1 MATRQIKCHANES
14 KAEQDPALPN
24 AAGIRRNVK
33 STNYFSHDSNA
44 RNDEKLV
51 RLRMRHGA
59 AGYGVYF
66 MLLERLREEA
76 DYMSAKDYNMI
87 AFDLRVDAAIVKSVV
102 EDFGLFTFTD
112 DGKCFYSVSLN
123 RRMDIKDTLRRQRS
137 EGGKIG
143 MKNRWKKEQGKQ
155 DKEVKPQT
163 KAASAPTPKPA
174 SKREQSSSL
183 ELPSASRFGE
193 AKPAVKREQSSSHEL
208 PSTSRFGKAKPAPT
222 AQPADNQACL
232 KRFFGKENAS
242 NLEVL
247 LMNFGLKPDDIT
259 MIRKVAKEVI
269 AEWEIS
275 KKEHTDYTDWSQHL
289 IATMRI
295 KVKDRQKAKGKTA
308 INETE
313 PPSSADY
320 QFDGGFGSKDV

>member
-1 MATRQIKCHANES
+1 MATRQI
-14 KAEQDPALPN
+14 
-24 AAGIRRNVK
+24 K

-51 RLRMRHGA
+51 RLRMKQGA

-66 MLLERLREEA
+66 MILERLREDA

-112 DGKCFYSVSLN
+112 DGKCFYSESFT
-123 RRMDIKDTLRRQRS
+123 RRMCVMKEARTRRSVAGKKGGAPVGNSNARKKDL
-137 EGGKIG
+137 
-143 MKNRWKKEQGKQ
+143 
-155 DKEVKPQT
+155 P
-163 KAASAPTPKPA
+163 KATSAPTP
-174 SKREQSSSL
+174 
-183 ELPSASRFGE
+183 
-193 AKPAVKREQSSSHEL
+193 
-208 PSTSRFGKAKPAPT
+208 KPAPT

-295 KVKDRQKAKGKTA
+295 KVKDKQQAKGKTA

>member
-1 MATRQIKCHANES
+1 MATQ
-14 KAEQDPALPN
+14 QT
-24 AAGIRRNVK
+24 K

-51 RLRMRHGA
+51 RLRMKHGA

-66 MLLERLREEA
+66 MLLERLREER
-76 DYMSAKDYNMI
+76 DYLSAKDYNMI

-112 DGKCFYSVSLN
+112 DGKCFYSESFT
-123 RRMDIKDTLRRQRS
+123 RRMDIKDTLRRKRS

-155 DKEVKPQT
+155 DKEVKPQP
-163 KAASAPTPKPA
+163 KATSASTPKP
-174 SKREQSSSL
+174 
-183 ELPSASRFGE
+183 
-193 AKPAVKREQSSSHEL
+193 
-208 PSTSRFGKAKPAPT
+208 TPT
-222 AQPADNQACL
+222 TQPADNQACL

-259 MIRKVAKEVI
+259 MIRKVAKEVV

-295 KVKDRQKAKGKTA
+295 KVKDKQQAKGKNAT
-308 INETE
+308 ETV
-313 PPSSADY
+313 PPSTADY
-320 QFDGGFGSKDV
+320 QYDGGFGSKDV

>member
-1 MATRQIKCHANES
+1 MATRQI
-14 KAEQDPALPN
+14 
-24 AAGIRRNVK
+24 K

-51 RLRMRHGA
+51 RLRMKQGA

-66 MLLERLREEA
+66 MILERLREEA

-112 DGKCFYSVSLN
+112 DGKCFYSESFT

-155 DKEVKPQT
+155 DKEVKPQP

-174 SKREQSSSL
+174 PTTQS
-183 ELPSASRFGE
+183 
-193 AKPAVKREQSSSHEL
+193 
-208 PSTSRFGKAKPAPT
+208 
-222 AQPADNQACL
+222 ADNQACL
-232 KRFFGKENAS
+232 KRFFGKENVS

-259 MIRKVAKEVI
+259 MIRKVAKQVI

-295 KVKDRQKAKGKTA
+295 KVKDKQQAKGKTS
-308 INETE
+308 IETE
-313 PPSSADY
+313 PPSTADY
-320 QFDGGFGSKDV
+320 QYDGGFGSKDV

>member
-1 MATRQIKCHANES
+1 MATRQI
-14 KAEQDPALPN
+14 
-24 AAGIRRNVK
+24 K

-51 RLRMRHGA
+51 RLRMKQGA

-66 MLLERLREEA
+66 MILERLREEA

-112 DGKCFYSVSLN
+112 DGKCFYSESFT

-155 DKEVKPQT
+155 NKEVKPQP
-163 KAASAPTPKPA
+163 KATSAPTPKPA
-174 SKREQSSSL
+174 
-183 ELPSASRFGE
+183 
-193 AKPAVKREQSSSHEL
+193 
-208 PSTSRFGKAKPAPT
+208 PT
-222 AQPADNQACL
+222 TQPADNQACL
-232 KRFFGKENAS
+232 KRFFGKENVS

-259 MIRKVAKEVI
+259 MIRKVAKEVV

-295 KVKDRQKAKGKTA
+295 KVKDRQQAKGRTA
-308 INETE
+308 IETE
-313 PPSSADY
+313 PPSTADY
-320 QFDGGFGSKDV
+320 QYDGGFGSKDV

>member
-1 MATRQIKCHANES
+1 MATRQI
-14 KAEQDPALPN
+14 
-24 AAGIRRNVK
+24 K

-51 RLRMRHGA
+51 RLRMKQGA

-66 MLLERLREEA
+66 MILERLREEA
-76 DYMSAKDYNMI
+76 GYMSAKDYNMI

-112 DGKCFYSVSLN
+112 DGKCFYSESFT

-155 DKEVKPQT
+155 DKEVKPQP

-174 SKREQSSSL
+174 
-183 ELPSASRFGE
+183 
-193 AKPAVKREQSSSHEL
+193 
-208 PSTSRFGKAKPAPT
+208 PT
-222 AQPADNQACL
+222 TQPADNQTCL

-259 MIRKVAKEVI
+259 MIRKVAKEVV

-295 KVKDRQKAKGKTA
+295 KVKDRQQAKGRTS
-308 INETE
+308 IETE
-313 PPSSADY
+313 PPSTADY
-320 QFDGGFGSKDV
+320 QYDGGFGSKDV

>member
-1 MATRQIKCHANES
+1 MTRQ
-14 KAEQDPALPN
+14 
-24 AAGIRRNVK
+24 K

-51 RLRMRHGA
+51 RLRMKQGA

-66 MLLERLREEA
+66 MILERLREEA

-112 DGKCFYSVSLN
+112 DGKCFYSESFT

-155 DKEVKPQT
+155 DKEVKPQP

-174 SKREQSSSL
+174 
-183 ELPSASRFGE
+183 
-193 AKPAVKREQSSSHEL
+193 
-208 PSTSRFGKAKPAPT
+208 PT
-222 AQPADNQACL
+222 TQPADNQACL
-232 KRFFGKENAS
+232 KRFFGKENTS

-259 MIRKVAKEVI
+259 MIRKVAKEVV

-275 KKEHTDYTDWSQHL
+275 KKKHTDYTDWSQHL

-295 KVKDRQKAKGKTA
+295 KVKDKQQAKGRTS
-308 INETE
+308 IETE

>member
-1 MATRQIKCHANES
+1 MATRQI
-14 KAEQDPALPN
+14 
-24 AAGIRRNVK
+24 K

-51 RLRMRHGA
+51 RLRMKQGA

-66 MLLERLREEA
+66 MILERLREEA

-112 DGKCFYSVSLN
+112 DGKCFYSESFTQ
-123 RRMDIKDTLRRQRS
+123 RMDIKDTLRRQRS

-155 DKEVKPQT
+155 DKEVKPQP

-174 SKREQSSSL
+174 
-183 ELPSASRFGE
+183 
-193 AKPAVKREQSSSHEL
+193 
-208 PSTSRFGKAKPAPT
+208 PT
-222 AQPADNQACL
+222 TQPADNQACL
-232 KRFFGKENAS
+232 KRFFGKENVS

-259 MIRKVAKEVI
+259 MIRKVAKEVV

-295 KVKDRQKAKGKTA
+295 KVKDKQQAKGKTS
-308 INETE
+308 IETE
-313 PPSSADY
+313 PPSTADY
-320 QFDGGFGSKDV
+320 QYDGGFGSKDV

>member
-1 MATRQIKCHANES
+1 MATRQI
-14 KAEQDPALPN
+14 
-24 AAGIRRNVK
+24 K

-51 RLRMRHGA
+51 RLRMKQGA

-66 MLLERLREEA
+66 MILERLREEA

-112 DGKCFYSVSLN
+112 DGKCFYSESFT

-155 DKEVKPQT
+155 DKEVKPQP

-174 SKREQSSSL
+174 
-183 ELPSASRFGE
+183 
-193 AKPAVKREQSSSHEL
+193 
-208 PSTSRFGKAKPAPT
+208 PT
-222 AQPADNQACL
+222 TQPADNQACL

-259 MIRKVAKEVI
+259 MIRKVAKEVV

-295 KVKDRQKAKGKTA
+295 KVKDRQQAKGRTS
-308 INETE
+308 IETE
-313 PPSSADY
+313 PPSTADY
-320 QFDGGFGSKDV
+320 QYDGGFGSKDV

>member
-1 MATRQIKCHANES
+1 MATRQKNI
-14 KAEQDPALPN
+14 
-24 AAGIRRNVK
+24 K

-112 DGKCFYSVSLN
+112 DGKCFYSESFT

-143 MKNRWKKEQGKQ
+143 MKNRWKKEKGKQ
-155 DKEVKPQT
+155 DKEVKPQP
-163 KAASAPTPKPA
+163 KAAPAPTPKPA
-174 SKREQSSSL
+174 TQRGQSSSL
-183 ELPSASRFGE
+183 EM
-193 AKPAVKREQSSSHEL
+193 

-222 AQPADNQACL
+222 TQPADNQACL

-259 MIRKVAKEVI
+259 IIRKVAKEVV

-295 KVKDRQKAKGKTA
+295 KVKDRQQAKGKTA
-308 INETE
+308 IYETV
-313 PPSSADY
+313 PPSTADY
-320 QFDGGFGSKDV
+320 QYDGGFGSKDV

>member
-1 MATRQIKCHANES
+1 MATRQI
-14 KAEQDPALPN
+14 
-24 AAGIRRNVK
+24 K

-51 RLRMRHGA
+51 RLRMKQGA

-66 MLLERLREEA
+66 MILERLREEA

-112 DGKCFYSVSLN
+112 DGKCFYSESFT

-155 DKEVKPQT
+155 DKEVKPQP

-174 SKREQSSSL
+174 
-183 ELPSASRFGE
+183 
-193 AKPAVKREQSSSHEL
+193 
-208 PSTSRFGKAKPAPT
+208 PT
-222 AQPADNQACL
+222 TQPADNQACL
-232 KRFFGKENAS
+232 KRFFGKENVS

-259 MIRKVAKEVI
+259 MIRKVAKQVI

-295 KVKDRQKAKGKTA
+295 KVKDKQQAKGKTS
-308 INETE
+308 IETE
-313 PPSSADY
+313 PPSTADY
-320 QFDGGFGSKDV
+320 QYDGGFGSKDV

>member
-14 KAEQDPALPN
+14 KAEHDPALPN
-24 AAGIRRNVK
+24 VAGIRRNVK

-51 RLRMRHGA
+51 RLRMKQGA

-66 MLLERLREEA
+66 MILERLREEA

-112 DGKCFYSVSLN
+112 DGKCFYSESFT

-155 DKEVKPQT
+155 DKEVKPQP

-174 SKREQSSSL
+174 PTTQPADNQACLSCRANESRTMLASD
-183 ELPSASRFGE
+183 LPSA
-193 AKPAVKREQSSSHEL
+193 
-208 PSTSRFGKAKPAPT
+208 
-222 AQPADNQACL
+222 ADNQACL

-259 MIRKVAKEVI
+259 MIRKVAKEVV

-295 KVKDRQKAKGKTA
+295 KVKDRQQAKGKTA

-313 PPSSADY
+313 PPSTADY
-320 QFDGGFGSKDV
+320 QYDGGFGSKDV

>member
-1 MATRQIKCHANES
+1 MATRQI
-14 KAEQDPALPN
+14 
-24 AAGIRRNVK
+24 K

-51 RLRMRHGA
+51 RLRMKQGV

-66 MLLERLREEA
+66 MILERLREEA

-112 DGKCFYSVSLN
+112 DGKCFYSESFT

-155 DKEVKPQT
+155 DKVVKPQPKT
-163 KAASAPTPKPA
+163 ASAPTP
-174 SKREQSSSL
+174 
-183 ELPSASRFGE
+183 
-193 AKPAVKREQSSSHEL
+193 
-208 PSTSRFGKAKPAPT
+208 KPAPT

-247 LMNFGLKPDDIT
+247 LMNFGLKRDDIT
-259 MIRKVAKEVI
+259 MIRKVAKEVV

-295 KVKDRQKAKGKTA
+295 KVKDKQQAKGKTS
-308 INETE
+308 IETE
-313 PPSSADY
+313 PPSTADY

>member
-1 MATRQIKCHANES
+1 MATRQI
-14 KAEQDPALPN
+14 
-24 AAGIRRNVK
+24 K

-51 RLRMRHGA
+51 RLRMKQGA

-66 MLLERLREEA
+66 MILERLREEV

-112 DGKCFYSVSLN
+112 DGKCFYSESFT

-155 DKEVKPQT
+155 DKEVKPQP
-163 KAASAPTPKPA
+163 KAASAPTP
-174 SKREQSSSL
+174 
-183 ELPSASRFGE
+183 
-193 AKPAVKREQSSSHEL
+193 
-208 PSTSRFGKAKPAPT
+208 KPAPT

-259 MIRKVAKEVI
+259 MIRKVAKEVV

-295 KVKDRQKAKGKTA
+295 KVKDKQQAKGKTA
-308 INETE
+308 TETV
-313 PPSSADY
+313 PPSTADY
-320 QFDGGFGSKDV
+320 QYDGGFGSKDV

>member
-1 MATRQIKCHANES
+1 MATRQI
-14 KAEQDPALPN
+14 
-24 AAGIRRNVK
+24 K

-51 RLRMRHGA
+51 RLRMKQGA

-66 MLLERLREEA
+66 MILERLREEA
-76 DYMSAKDYNMI
+76 DYMCAKDYNMI

-112 DGKCFYSVSLN
+112 DGKCFYSESFT

-155 DKEVKPQT
+155 DKEVKPQP
-163 KAASAPTPKPA
+163 KAASAPTPKP
-174 SKREQSSSL
+174 
-183 ELPSASRFGE
+183 
-193 AKPAVKREQSSSHEL
+193 
-208 PSTSRFGKAKPAPT
+208 TPT
-222 AQPADNQACL
+222 TQPADNQACL

-259 MIRKVAKEVI
+259 MIRKVAKEVV

-295 KVKDRQKAKGKTA
+295 KVKDKQQAKGKTA
-308 INETE
+308 TETV
-313 PPSSADY
+313 PPSTADY
-320 QFDGGFGSKDV
+320 QYDGGFGSKDV

>member
-14 KAEQDPALPN
+14 KAEHDPALPN
-24 AAGIRRNVK
+24 VDGIRRNVK

-51 RLRMRHGA
+51 RLRMKQGA

-66 MLLERLREEA
+66 MILERLREEA

-112 DGKCFYSVSLN
+112 DGKCFYSESFT
-123 RRMDIKDTLRRQRS
+123 RRMCAMEEARSRRSVAGKKGGAPVGNSNARKKDL
-137 EGGKIG
+137 
-143 MKNRWKKEQGKQ
+143 
-155 DKEVKPQT
+155 
-163 KAASAPTPKPA
+163 PKSA
-174 SKREQSSSL
+174 SKREQSCSL
-183 ELPSASRFGE
+183 ELPSESRFNVV
-193 AKPAVKREQSSSHEL
+193 KP
-208 PSTSRFGKAKPAPT
+208 TPT
-222 AQPADNQACL
+222 TQPADNQTCL

-259 MIRKVAKEVI
+259 MIRKVAKEVV
-269 AEWEIS
+269 AEWDIS

-295 KVKDRQKAKGKTA
+295 KVKDKQQAKGKTA
-308 INETE
+308 TETE
-313 PPSSADY
+313 PPSTADY
-320 QFDGGFGSKDV
+320 QYDGGFGSKDV

>member
-1 MATRQIKCHANES
+1 MATRQI
-14 KAEQDPALPN
+14 
-24 AAGIRRNVK
+24 K

-51 RLRMRHGA
+51 RLRMKQGA

-66 MLLERLREEA
+66 MILERLREEA

-112 DGKCFYSVSLN
+112 DGKCFYSESFT
-123 RRMDIKDTLRRQRS
+123 RRMDIKNTLRRQRS

-155 DKEVKPQT
+155 DKEVKPQP

-174 SKREQSSSL
+174 
-183 ELPSASRFGE
+183 
-193 AKPAVKREQSSSHEL
+193 
-208 PSTSRFGKAKPAPT
+208 PT
-222 AQPADNQACL
+222 TQPADNQTCL

-259 MIRKVAKEVI
+259 MIRKVAKEVV

-295 KVKDRQKAKGKTA
+295 KVKDRQQAKGRTS
-308 INETE
+308 IETE
-313 PPSSADY
+313 PPSTADY
-320 QFDGGFGSKDV
+320 QYDGGFGSKDV

>member
-1 MATRQIKCHANES
+1 MATRQI
-14 KAEQDPALPN
+14 
-24 AAGIRRNVK
+24 K

-51 RLRMRHGA
+51 RLRMKQGA

-66 MLLERLREEA
+66 MILERLREEA

-112 DGKCFYSVSLN
+112 DGKCFYSESFT

-155 DKEVKPQT
+155 DKEVKPQP

-174 SKREQSSSL
+174 
-183 ELPSASRFGE
+183 
-193 AKPAVKREQSSSHEL
+193 
-208 PSTSRFGKAKPAPT
+208 PT
-222 AQPADNQACL
+222 TQPADNQACL

-259 MIRKVAKEVI
+259 MIRKVAKEVV

-275 KKEHTDYTDWSQHL
+275 KKEQTDYTDWSQHL

-295 KVKDRQKAKGKTA
+295 KVKDKQQAKGKTS
-308 INETE
+308 IETE
-313 PPSSADY
+313 PPSTADY
-320 QFDGGFGSKDV
+320 QYDGGFGSKDV

>member
-1 MATRQIKCHANES
+1 MATRQI
-14 KAEQDPALPN
+14 
-24 AAGIRRNVK
+24 K

-51 RLRMRHGA
+51 RLRMKQGA

-66 MLLERLREEA
+66 MILERLREEA

-112 DGKCFYSVSLN
+112 DGKCFYSESFT

-155 DKEVKPQT
+155 DKEVKPQP
-163 KAASAPTPKPA
+163 KAASVPTPKPA
-174 SKREQSSSL
+174 
-183 ELPSASRFGE
+183 
-193 AKPAVKREQSSSHEL
+193 
-208 PSTSRFGKAKPAPT
+208 PT
-222 AQPADNQACL
+222 TQPADNQACL

-259 MIRKVAKEVI
+259 MIRKVAKEVV

-295 KVKDRQKAKGKTA
+295 KVKDKQQAKGKTS
-308 INETE
+308 IETE
-313 PPSSADY
+313 PPSTADY
-320 QFDGGFGSKDV
+320 QYDGGFGSKDV

>member
-1 MATRQIKCHANES
+1 MATRQI
-14 KAEQDPALPN
+14 
-24 AAGIRRNVK
+24 K

-51 RLRMRHGA
+51 RLRMKQGA

-66 MLLERLREEA
+66 MILERLREEA

-112 DGKCFYSVSLN
+112 DGKCFYSESFT
-123 RRMDIKDTLRRQRS
+123 RRMDNKDTLRRQRS

-155 DKEVKPQT
+155 DKEVKPQP
-163 KAASAPTPKPA
+163 KAAYAPTPKAA

-183 ELPSASRFGE
+183 ELPSRSRFNVV
-193 AKPAVKREQSSSHEL
+193 KP
-208 PSTSRFGKAKPAPT
+208 TPT
-222 AQPADNQACL
+222 RQPANNQACL

-259 MIRKVAKEVI
+259 MIRKVAKEVV
-269 AEWEIS
+269 AEWDIS

-295 KVKDRQKAKGKTA
+295 KVKDKQQVKGKTA
-308 INETE
+308 TETE

>member
-1 MATRQIKCHANES
+1 MATRQI
-14 KAEQDPALPN
+14 
-24 AAGIRRNVK
+24 K

-112 DGKCFYSVSLN
+112 DGKCFYSESFT

-155 DKEVKPQT
+155 DKEVKPQP

-174 SKREQSSSL
+174 
-183 ELPSASRFGE
+183 
-193 AKPAVKREQSSSHEL
+193 
-208 PSTSRFGKAKPAPT
+208 PT
-222 AQPADNQACL
+222 TQPADNQACL

-259 MIRKVAKEVI
+259 MIRKVAKEVV

-295 KVKDRQKAKGKTA
+295 KVKDKQQAKGKTS
-308 INETE
+308 IETE
-313 PPSSADY
+313 PPSTADY
-320 QFDGGFGSKDV
+320 QYDGGFGSKDV

>member
-1 MATRQIKCHANES
+1 MATRQI
-14 KAEQDPALPN
+14 
-24 AAGIRRNVK
+24 K

-51 RLRMRHGA
+51 RLRMKQGA

-66 MLLERLREEA
+66 MILERLREEA

-112 DGKCFYSVSLN
+112 DGKCFYSESFT

-155 DKEVKPQT
+155 DKEVKPQP
-163 KAASAPTPKPA
+163 KAASVPTPKA
-174 SKREQSSSL
+174 
-183 ELPSASRFGE
+183 
-193 AKPAVKREQSSSHEL
+193 
-208 PSTSRFGKAKPAPT
+208 APT
-222 AQPADNQACL
+222 TQPADNQACL

-259 MIRKVAKEVI
+259 MIRKVAKEVV

-295 KVKDRQKAKGKTA
+295 KVKDKQQAKGKTS
-308 INETE
+308 IETE
-313 PPSSADY
+313 PPSTADY
-320 QFDGGFGSKDV
+320 QYDGGFGSKDV

>member
-1 MATRQIKCHANES
+1 MATRQI
-14 KAEQDPALPN
+14 
-24 AAGIRRNVK
+24 K

-51 RLRMRHGA
+51 RLRMKQGA

-66 MLLERLREEA
+66 MILERLREEA

-112 DGKCFYSVSLN
+112 DGKCFYSESFT

-155 DKEVKPQT
+155 DKEVKPQP
-163 KAASAPTPKPA
+163 KAASAPTPKP
-174 SKREQSSSL
+174 
-183 ELPSASRFGE
+183 
-193 AKPAVKREQSSSHEL
+193 
-208 PSTSRFGKAKPAPT
+208 TPT
-222 AQPADNQACL
+222 TQPADNQACL

-259 MIRKVAKEVI
+259 MIRKVAKEVV

-295 KVKDRQKAKGKTA
+295 KVKDKQQAKGKTS
-308 INETE
+308 IETE
-313 PPSSADY
+313 PPSTADY
-320 QFDGGFGSKDV
+320 QYDGGFGSKDV

>member
-1 MATRQIKCHANES
+1 MATRQI
-14 KAEQDPALPN
+14 
-24 AAGIRRNVK
+24 K

-102 EDFGLFTFTD
+102 EDFGLFIFTD
-112 DGKCFYSVSLN
+112 DGKCFYSESFT

-143 MKNRWKKEQGKQ
+143 MKNRWNKEQGEQ
-155 DKEVKPQT
+155 DKEVKPQP
-163 KAASAPTPKPA
+163 KAAPA
-174 SKREQSSSL
+174 QTT
-183 ELPSASRFGE
+183 
-193 AKPAVKREQSSSHEL
+193 Q
-208 PSTSRFGKAKPAPT
+208 PAPT
-222 AQPADNQACL
+222 TQPADNQACL
-232 KRFFGKENAS
+232 KRFFAKENAS

-247 LMNFGLKPDDIT
+247 LMNFGLKADDIT
-259 MIRKVAKEVI
+259 MIRKVAKDVV
-269 AEWEIS
+269 AEWDIS

-295 KVKDRQKAKGKTA
+295 KVKDKQQAKGRTS
-308 INETE
+308 IETE

-320 QFDGGFGSKDV
+320 QYDGGFGSKDV

>member
-1 MATRQIKCHANES
+1 MATRQI
-14 KAEQDPALPN
+14 
-24 AAGIRRNVK
+24 K

-51 RLRMRHGA
+51 RLRMKQGA

-66 MLLERLREEA
+66 MILERLREEA

-112 DGKCFYSVSLN
+112 DGKRFYSESFT

-155 DKEVKPQT
+155 DKEVKPQP

-174 SKREQSSSL
+174 
-183 ELPSASRFGE
+183 
-193 AKPAVKREQSSSHEL
+193 
-208 PSTSRFGKAKPAPT
+208 PT
-222 AQPADNQACL
+222 TQPADNQACL

-259 MIRKVAKEVI
+259 MIRKVAKEVV

-295 KVKDRQKAKGKTA
+295 KVKDKQQAKGKTS
-308 INETE
+308 IETE
-313 PPSSADY
+313 PPSTADY
-320 QFDGGFGSKDV
+320 QYDGGFGSKDV

>member
-1 MATRQIKCHANES
+1 MATRQI
-14 KAEQDPALPN
+14 
-24 AAGIRRNVK
+24 K

-51 RLRMRHGA
+51 RLRMKQGA

-66 MLLERLREEA
+66 MILERLREEA
-76 DYMSAKDYNMI
+76 EYMSAKDYNMI

-112 DGKCFYSVSLN
+112 DGKCFYSESFT

-155 DKEVKPQT
+155 DKEVKPQP
-163 KAASAPTPKPA
+163 KAASAPTPKP
-174 SKREQSSSL
+174 
-183 ELPSASRFGE
+183 
-193 AKPAVKREQSSSHEL
+193 
-208 PSTSRFGKAKPAPT
+208 TPT
-222 AQPADNQACL
+222 TQPADNQACL

-259 MIRKVAKEVI
+259 MIRKVAKEVV

-295 KVKDRQKAKGKTA
+295 KVKDKQQAKGKTS
-308 INETE
+308 IETE
-313 PPSSADY
+313 PPSTADY
-320 QFDGGFGSKDV
+320 QYDGGFGSKDV

>member
-1 MATRQIKCHANES
+1 MATRQI
-14 KAEQDPALPN
+14 
-24 AAGIRRNVK
+24 K

-51 RLRMRHGA
+51 RLRMKQGA

-66 MLLERLREEA
+66 MILERLREEA
-76 DYMSAKDYNMI
+76 DYMSVKDYNMI

-112 DGKCFYSVSLN
+112 DGKCFYSESFT

-155 DKEVKPQT
+155 DKEVKPQP

-174 SKREQSSSL
+174 
-183 ELPSASRFGE
+183 
-193 AKPAVKREQSSSHEL
+193 
-208 PSTSRFGKAKPAPT
+208 PT
-222 AQPADNQACL
+222 TQPADNQACL
-232 KRFFGKENAS
+232 KHFFGKENAS

-259 MIRKVAKEVI
+259 MIRKVAKEVV

-295 KVKDRQKAKGKTA
+295 KVKDKQQAKGKTA
-308 INETE
+308 TETV
-313 PPSSADY
+313 PPSTADY
-320 QFDGGFGSKDV
+320 QYDGGFGSKDV

>member
-1 MATRQIKCHANES
+1 MATRQI
-14 KAEQDPALPN
+14 
-24 AAGIRRNVK
+24 K

-112 DGKCFYSVSLN
+112 DGKCFYSESFT
-123 RRMDIKDTLRRQRS
+123 RRMDIKDTLLRQRS

-155 DKEVKPQT
+155 DNEVKPQP
-163 KAASAPTPKPA
+163 KATSAPTPKA
-174 SKREQSSSL
+174 SSKREQSSSL
-183 ELPSASRFGE
+183 E
-193 AKPAVKREQSSSHEL
+193 
-208 PSTSRFGKAKPAPT
+208 PT
-222 AQPADNQACL
+222 TQPADNKACL

-247 LMNFGLKPDDIT
+247 LMNFGLKADDIT
-259 MIRKVAKEVI
+259 MIRKVAKEVV

-295 KVKDRQKAKGKTA
+295 KVKDKQQAKGRTS
-308 INETE
+308 IDTE

>member
-1 MATRQIKCHANES
+1 MATRQI
-14 KAEQDPALPN
+14 
-24 AAGIRRNVK
+24 K

-51 RLRMRHGA
+51 RLRMKQGA

-66 MLLERLREEA
+66 MILERLREEA

-112 DGKCFYSVSLN
+112 DGKCFYSESFT

-155 DKEVKPQT
+155 NKEVKPQP
-163 KAASAPTPKPA
+163 KATSAPTPKPA
-174 SKREQSSSL
+174 
-183 ELPSASRFGE
+183 
-193 AKPAVKREQSSSHEL
+193 
-208 PSTSRFGKAKPAPT
+208 PT
-222 AQPADNQACL
+222 TQPADNQACL
-232 KRFFGKENAS
+232 KRFFGKENVS

-259 MIRKVAKEVI
+259 MIRKVAKEVV

-295 KVKDRQKAKGKTA
+295 KVKDKQQAKGRTA
-308 INETE
+308 IETE

>member
-14 KAEQDPALPN
+14 KAEQVPALPN
-24 AAGIRRNVK
+24 AADRRRNVK
-33 STNYFSHDSNA
+33 STNYFFHDSNA

-51 RLRMRHGA
+51 RLRMKQGA

-66 MLLERLREEA
+66 MILERLREEA

-112 DGKCFYSVSLN
+112 DGKCFYSESFT
-123 RRMDIKDTLRRQRS
+123 RRMDIKDTLHRQRS

-155 DKEVKPQT
+155 DKEVKPQP
-163 KAASAPTPKPA
+163 KAASAPTP
-174 SKREQSSSL
+174 
-183 ELPSASRFGE
+183 
-193 AKPAVKREQSSSHEL
+193 
-208 PSTSRFGKAKPAPT
+208 KPAPT

-295 KVKDRQKAKGKTA
+295 KVKDRQQAKGKIA